1 MCCYKLI
8 MLDLDISIYIL
19 LSENHNQH
27 LYILYYGKQ
36 VRKRIKDT
44 VEFAYFRIENLEWL
58 E

>member
-1 MCCYKLI
+1 